1 MNTIIILRGIQ
12 GSGKSTW
19 ARIWVNQDSEHR
31 IRINKDDIRRML
43 GKYWVPSRE
52 KLVSQIQQSI
62 LHNALN
68 NNFNIVIDNMNLND
82 WEVKKITDTITF
94 HNQYSDKEERYKIK
108 YKDFFNISLE
118 ECIKRDSKRE
128 NPIGEEVIRSTF
140 DKYKDKFNLKEK

>member
-1 MNTIIILRGIQ
+1 MNTIIILKGIQ

-43 GKYWVPSRE
+43 GEYWVPSRE